1 MDVFFW
7 LVYSNLEFFLGSIK
21 ISLIHR
27 DTEMYIRKWG
37 DTYILSFIE
46 SKTIFH
52 NESMIFIGC
61 PEWGETHFL
70 NFIVKEDFS
79 QRVVDFH
86 WLARLYLPPPR
97 SMAES
102 ETKTGEVGLLTNC
115 CDDIPILVVALLN
128 VLLVSVADYCED
140 NVVFL
145 SLSIGKNRL
154 LSFL

>member
-1 MDVFFW
+1 M
-7 LVYSNLEFFLGSIK
+7 GSK

-27 DTEMYIRKWG
+27 DTEMYRLLNQKMG
-37 DTYILSFIE
+37 RHLYLDIE
-46 SKTIFH
+46 SKKIFH
-52 NESMIFIGC
+52 NESVIFIGC
-61 PEWGETHFL
+61 PEWGETHIL
-70 NFIVKEDFS
+70 NFIVKEGFS

-102 ETKTGEVGLLTNC
+102 ETKAGEVGLLTNC

-128 VLLVSVADYCED
+128 VLLVSGADYCED